1 MKKKNLLFDLGIFCL
16 VLDPEGTGVAGGV
29 VTVVEASA
37 LTHAVL
43 YLWHSAQ
50 VKPSLPVLAVQ
61 VLQRIFFDRHLP
73 QCGSMSP
80 ARD

>member
-1 MKKKNLLFDLGIFCL
+1 MKKNLLLDLGIFFL

-29 VTVVEASA
+29 VTVVEASP

-50 VKPSLPVLAVQ
+50 VKPSLPLLPVQ
-61 VLQRIFFDRHLP
+61 VRQRTFFDRHLL
-73 QCGSMSP
+73 QGGSMSP
-80 ARD
+80 ACD

>member
-1 MKKKNLLFDLGIFCL
+1 L

-29 VTVVEASA
+29 VTVVEASP

-50 VKPSLPVLAVQ
+50 VKPSLPVLPVQ
-61 VLQRIFFDRHLP
+61 VLQ
-73 QCGSMSP
+73 
-80 ARD
+80 